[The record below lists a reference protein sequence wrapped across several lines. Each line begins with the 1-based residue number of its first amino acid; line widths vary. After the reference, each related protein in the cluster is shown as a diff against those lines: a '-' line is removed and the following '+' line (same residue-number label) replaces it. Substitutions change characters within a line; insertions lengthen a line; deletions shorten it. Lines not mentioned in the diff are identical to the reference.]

1 MVVIRLSR
9 EGAKKRPFYHI
20 IVTDERNRRDGKS
33 IEQVGYFNPNATGK
47 EVRLHMKTDRITHWR
62 QWVILSVF
70 ICSRT
75 SLPVAFGLKY
85 PTCSIDF
92 PSRRLRSSVT
102 IIW

>member
-62 QWVILSVF
+62 QLGAQLSDRV
-70 ICSRT
+70 CS
-75 SLPVAFGLKY
+75 LLGEFNKLNL
-85 PTCSIDF
+85 TCE
-92 PSRRLRSSVT
+92 
-102 IIW
+102 